1 MRTIKTFLVI
11 MGVLI
16 VAGFAFIGVEIWRRA
31 TDPNHPRA
39 FGRHADTAT
48 LGATTAGTT
57 TTSAL
62 PPEALTPLLKL
73 PEGSRIEAMT
83 SVGSRLA
90 VQVTLPGGAQ
100 QIVLLEPSTGKVQ
113 IAVVTGTTSSATPSS
128 PVGTSTGGAPEPN
141 QTMRPQV
148 PRTP

>member
-39 FGRHADTAT
+39 FGRHDAAP
-48 LGATTAGTT
+48 GTT
-57 TTSAL
+57 TLSAA
-62 PPEALTPLLKL
+62 PPEALAPLLKL

-90 VQVTLPGGAQ
+90 VQVGLPNGTQ
-100 QIVLLEPSTGKVQ
+100 RIVLLEPSTGKVQ
-113 IAVVTGTTSSATPSS
+113 IAVVTGTTSSDTPSS
-128 PVGTSTGGAPEPN
+128 SNGASEPN

>member
-1 MRTIKTFLVI
+1 

-16 VAGFAFIGVEIWRRA
+16 VAGFTFIGVEIWRRA

-39 FGRHADTAT
+39 FGRHDAAPGTIT
-48 LGATTAGTT
+48 LPAA
-57 TTSAL
+57 S
-62 PPEALTPLLKL
+62 PEALAPLLKL

-83 SVGSRLA
+83 SVGNRLA
-90 VQVTLPGGAQ
+90 VQVGLPNGTQ
-100 QIVLLEPSTGKVQ
+100 RIVLLEPSTGKVQ
-113 IAVVTGTTSSATPSS
+113 IAVVTGTTSSDTPSS
-128 PVGTSTGGAPEPN
+128 SNGASEPN

>member
-16 VAGFAFIGVEIWRRA
+16 VAGFTFIGVEVWRRA

-39 FGRHADTAT
+39 FGRHADTAAS
-48 LGATTAGTT
+48 GATTP
-57 TTSAL
+57 SAL
-62 PPEALTPLLKL
+62 PPEALAPLLKL

-90 VQVTLPGGAQ
+90 VQVALPGGAQ
-100 QIVLLEPSTGKVQ
+100 QIVLLEPSTGKIQ
-113 IAVVTGTTSSATPSS
+113 IAVVAGTTSSGTPSS
-128 PVGTSTGGAPEPN
+128 TGGVPEPN

>member
-16 VAGFAFIGVEIWRRA
+16 VAGFTFIGVEVWRRA

-48 LGATTAGTT
+48 PGTT
-57 TTSAL
+57 TASAL
-62 PPEALTPLLKL
+62 PPEALAPLLKL

-90 VQVTLPGGAQ
+90 VQVALPGGAQ

-113 IAVVTGTTSSATPSS
+113 IAVVTGTTSSDTPSS
-128 PVGTSTGGAPEPN
+128 TGGVSEPN